1 MDGRKKEKMTGWGQ
15 QKIHGAVVKEG
26 AIQRRCQSLDVGVV
40 KRVDYQLSTPPM
52 CDSKSL

>member
-40 KRVDYQLSTPPM
+40 KMHSAF
-52 CDSKSL
+52 SE